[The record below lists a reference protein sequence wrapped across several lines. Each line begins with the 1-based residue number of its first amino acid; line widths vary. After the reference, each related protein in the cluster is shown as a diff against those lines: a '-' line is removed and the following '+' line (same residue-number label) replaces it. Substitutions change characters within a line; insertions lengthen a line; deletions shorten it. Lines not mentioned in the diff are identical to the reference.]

1 MGRTVTGVA
10 PWSTVAHTLRE
21 MTANTPGYT
30 HMLDS
35 IRLIDFKNHA
45 DTRIGLRELTLL
57 VGPNGAGKSGVLQAL
72 QLTSRIFQQGAKFKP
87 LESDTK
93 PIVIRRGAT
102 RALIQLIWQGPGIG
116 PDSCSRLDL
125 TIDSNEAEFERF
137 EFFRGREEVVRGSH
151 THLRSGAGTIRDE
164 LGRAI
169 LLRLSALRLAE
180 PSFLESTAATIASD
194 GYGLA
199 SVIAHLMTFERD
211 RFDEFESALCSIIP
225 AVKRIRVRRVQKT
238 VRRPG
243 RDPQQ
248 VIADELVLDMS
259 SGDALPPA
267 ALSEGTLIVLGLLAV
282 LVGPDCP
289 SLVLID
295 DIDQALHPRAQSQL
309 VTLLRALIK
318 ARPGLQI
325 IATSHSPYLIDALDP
340 GEVWVLAAR
349 PDGIA
354 AAACLAEHPDAERF
368 QDVLRTGEFL
378 SAVGEDWVLNLEG
391 PDADR
396 TDR

>member
-1 MGRTVTGVA
+1 
-10 PWSTVAHTLRE
+10 
-21 MTANTPGYT
+21 
-30 HMLDS
+30 MLDS
-35 IRLIDFKNHA
+35 IRLLDFKNHA
-45 DTRIGLRELTLL
+45 DTRVGLRELTLL

-87 LESDTK
+87 LESETK

-102 RALIQLIWQGPGIG
+102 RALIHLIWQGPGID
-116 PDSCSRLDL
+116 PDSRSRLDL

-151 THLRSGAGTIRDE
+151 TNLRAGAATIRDE

-169 LLRLSALRLAE
+169 LLRLSALKLAE

-211 RFDEFESALCSIIP
+211 RFDELEGALCSIIP
-225 AVKRIRVRRVQKT
+225 AVKRIRVRRVKKS

-243 RDPQQ
+243 RDPEQ

-295 DIDQALHPRAQSQL
+295 DIDQALHPRAQSHL
-309 VTLLRALIK
+309 VTLLRALIT

-354 AAACLAEHPDAERF
+354 AAACLAEHPEAERF

-378 SAVGEDWVLNLEG
+378 SSVGEDWVLSLERS
-391 PDADR
+391 DAHRADR
-396 TDR
+396 